1 MEINWTVLSY
11 FVIGLFALNGFF
23 RGWWKEAITTAF
35 LVFLVFLLAQPQFA
49 DDFINIVNIVLETIY
64 AILPAELLNLLQN
77 SLQSTPSTASTA
89 SAASGTIQIDP
100 GDGNTWLMLL
110 IVFVAFAVLVSRFT
124 LPDHGPGNGYAVRPV
139 GSILGGLVGGLNGL
153 IIINLVREY
162 VDGRN
167 LPAGTSFSA
176 QTAGGPA
183 SMASSGV
190 SIQAVQVPSYTI
202 LDSYLPRI
210 IIIIGLL
217 IFLAALKN
225 RVGVSRENGFSKVDY
240 KEPLGYRRY

>member
-1 MEINWTVLSY
+1 MEINWMVLSY

-49 DDFINIVNIVLETIY
+49 DDFIGVVNIILETVY
-64 AILPAELLNLLQN
+64 AVLPEELINLFQS
-77 SLQSTPSTASTA
+77 SLQTSPVAA
-89 SAASGTIQIDP
+89 SAANATNPAFQIDP
-100 GDGNTWLMLL
+100 GDGNTWLILL
-110 IVFVAFAVLVSRFT
+110 ITFIAFAVMISRFS
-124 LPDHGPGNGYAVRPV
+124 LPDYGPGNGYAVRPV

-176 QTAGGPA
+176 QTSGGPA
-183 SMASSGV
+183 SIASSGV
-190 SIQAVQVPSYTI
+190 TIQAVQVPSYTI
-202 LDSYLPRI
+202 LDSYLPWI

-225 RVGVSRENGFSKVDY
+225 RVGVSRQNGFSKVDY

>member
-1 MEINWTVLSY
+1 MEVNWTVLSY

-23 RGWWKEAITTAF
+23 RGWWKEAISTVF

-49 DDFINIVNIVLETIY
+49 DDFIGIVNTVLDAVY
-64 AILPAELLNLLQN
+64 AVLPSELLDLFRS
-77 SLQSTPSTASTA
+77 SLQSTPGTV
-89 SAASGTIQIDP
+89 SAASSSLQIDP
-100 GDGNTWLMLL
+100 GDGNTWLVLL
-110 IVFVAFAVLVSRFT
+110 ITFVAFAVLVSRFS

-176 QTAGGPA
+176 QTAGGG
-183 SMASSGV
+183 SMGIASSGV
-190 SIQAVQVPSYTI
+190 TIQAVQVPNYTI
-202 LDSYLPRI
+202 LDSYLPWI

-217 IFLAALKN
+217 IFFAALKN
-225 RVGVSRENGFSKVDY
+225 RVGLSRQNGFSKVDY